1 MKRKNYIM
9 FVAGW
14 VTALITLPFIDI
26 YLFRYFELVGGETA
40 GVVFAQ
46 VILMLAW
53 AIVAIALVAEDYIK
67 D

>member
-1 MKRKNYIM
+1 MC
-9 FVAGW
+9 
-14 VTALITLPFIDI
+14 TLPFIDI
-26 YLFRYFELVGGETA
+26 SLFRYFELVGGETA

-53 AIVAIALVAEDYIK
+53 AIVAIAIIAEDMVK

>member
-1 MKRKNYIM
+1 M

-14 VTALITLPFIDI
+14 VVAMCTLPFIDI
-26 YLFRYFELVGGETA
+26 SLFRYFELVGGETA

-53 AIVAIALVAEDYIK
+53 AIVAIAIIAEDMVK